1 MSMGV
6 ENRYKWYIDARN
18 PLRRLQRKLLLG
30 NCNGKRILDIGGG
43 TGRSG
48 NALIQ
53 NGFEVTVLDKNE
65 NIMRFGQEIHT
76 PLVFVK
82 GDAYRLPFKTE
93 IFDEVILEEII
104 EHFEDQGKAIEEVH
118 RVLRPGGRV
127 ILSTP
132 NKYQFRFY
140 IFLLR
145 LVTLRFN
152 ELVKHVK
159 SHTNELN
166 SDQLERLFIK
176 FRERNVWGIN
186 PFCQF
191 LANKFPKLGI
201 GLLGIFKK

>member
-1 MSMGV
+1 MSEDKEV
-6 ENRYKWYIDARN
+6 QYKWYVDARN
-18 PLRRLQRKLLLG
+18 PLRRMQRRVLLG
-30 NCNGKRILDIGGG
+30 NCSGKRILDIGGG
-43 TGRSG
+43 TGRTG

-53 NGFEVTVLDKNE
+53 HGYEVTVLDKNE
-65 NIMRFGQEIHT
+65 NIMRFGQEIHS

-104 EHFEDQGKAIEEVH
+104 EHFEDQGKAIEEVY
-118 RVLRPGGRV
+118 RVLRQGGRV

-140 IFLLR
+140 IFVLR
-145 LVTLRFN
+145 LVTLRVN
-152 ELVKHVK
+152 ELMKHVK

-166 SDQLERLFIK
+166 PDQLEGLFIK
-176 FRERNVWGIN
+176 FRERTVFGIN

-191 LANKFPKLGI
+191 LAKKFPKLGV